1 MTQLKP
7 LNTGIAAVIGIDK
20 YSNGI
25 PELKSAVRDA
35 KAVAKLL
42 ETTYNYQ
49 VLLLLDEE
57 ASLTRIK
64 QLLASLKQ
72 GKIPL
77 KNQTLELAE
86 NDRFFFYFAGHGI
99 ALEGLDSADG
109 PKGFLVPQD
118 GKLNRGKQEKN
129 LLAMTDLHDAL
140 IAVPCRH

>member
-77 KNQTLELAE
+77 KNQTL
-86 NDRFFFYFAGHGI
+86 
-99 ALEGLDSADG
+99 
-109 PKGFLVPQD
+109 
-118 GKLNRGKQEKN
+118 
-129 LLAMTDLHDAL
+129 
-140 IAVPCRH
+140 